1 MSLSSVKL
9 GTAFNKR
16 YSHNLDFDN
25 NTTMDFGSVQ
35 PLLCQYLLPKS
46 DVNLNYRQ
54 LIRLAPMPT
63 PSFARIFAKN
73 YARFVPMTDVVEYH
87 EAFLANKPYY
97 SHDRSFVPALLPFTE
112 NRVLMYMLLQL
123 SQWSVYLATD
133 VGSTQ
138 YKVYDPGNNYVGEYN
153 VLMQSFYSFVGL
165 GSSPL
170 RPLDHSL
177 FLHNLVAVS
186 FEQSD
191 YIVPVYNNPDTTELS
206 QPDGF
211 IVFRFS
217 DAAKRIRK
225 VLVGLGYGLSLDD
238 SNRVSLAPL
247 LAFYKAYFDT
257 FGLTRETAFE
267 STLCYDLIR
276 HISNYDYDYGMSSF
290 AAAAPSQAPL
300 NIQGVFAGFIHT
312 LGNLFYTSADN
323 YLAAHRL
330 DPMNHASLPVSASS
344 LLEATGNN
352 TAHFEL
358 NNSDVSTPGVT
369 ISPAHAANRPLI
381 QQLTLDVLK
390 RVSRFVSKDSV
401 IGYRISDWVKVH
413 YGADVVSTL
422 FEESNFIHQ
431 SSTPVDISDVFS
443 TSDTADI
450 ATKDK
455 GEFLGAYAGKGIG
468 FNKNGFNFRA
478 PCHGYLF
485 VFSCVVPVVRD
496 FVGSD
501 PTLYSVTSDSVP
513 VPEFDALGYELTQR
527 AACVG
532 DNFIAS
538 HNEFHDKAFGFIPRY
553 SGYKIKKDVVN
564 GDMYLGYFKRDFQPF
579 YLDRIPYNNYI
590 KNFNRDTQ
598 TSYHLTLNMSST
610 PSASTAWQSLTGN
623 SAVGNFNRLFYDE
636 GKPFDSFGNN
646 DKFIVQTVFS
656 FKVRNFLKPI
666 SDSYD
671 TFDESTDT
679 SSTNVTTN

>member
-73 YARFVPMTDVVEYH
+73 YARFVPMSDVVEYH
-87 EAFLANKPYY
+87 EAFLSKKPYY
-97 SHDRSFVPALLPFTE
+97 SHDRSFVPAYLPFTE
-112 NRVLMYMLLQL
+112 NRVLMYMLLL
-123 SQWSVYLATD
+123 RSQWSVYLAVDGEPTH
-133 VGSTQ
+133 
-138 YKVYDPGNNYVGEYN
+138 YKVYDPGNNYQPQYN
-153 VLMQSFYSFVGL
+153 ALMHSFYTYVGL
-165 GSSPL
+165 GSSPK
-170 RPLDHSL
+170 RPLQQSL
-177 FLHNLVAVS
+177 FMYNLVAIS

-191 YIVPVYNNPDTTELS
+191 YIVPVYNNAVPSDLS

-211 IVFRFS
+211 VVFRFS
-217 DAAKRIRK
+217 DEAKRLRK
-225 VLVGLGYGLSLDD
+225 VFVGLGYGLSLDD

-257 FGLTRETAFE
+257 FGLTRYKAFE
-267 STLCYDLIR
+267 STACYDLIR
-276 HISNYDYDYGMSSF
+276 HISNYDYDFGMSMFS
-290 AAAAPSQAPL
+290 AAAPSHSPL
-300 NIQGVFAGFIHT
+300 NLQGVFASFIGT
-312 LGNLFYTSADN
+312 LGELFYTSADN

-330 DPMNHASLPVSASS
+330 EPMNSATLPISS
-344 LLEATGNN
+344 DSFLEATGNN
-352 TAHFEL
+352 VSSFEL
-358 NNSDVSTPGVT
+358 GNSNVKTPGV
-369 ISPAHAANRPLI
+369 SLGSFGQGRPLI

-401 IGYRISDWVKVH
+401 IGFRISDWVKVH
-413 YGADVVSTL
+413 YGADVVSSL
-422 FEESNFIHQ
+422 FEESNFIHE

-455 GEFLGAYAGKGIG
+455 GEYLGAYAGKGIG
-468 FNKNGFNFRA
+468 FNKNGFSFHA

-501 PTLYSVTSDSVP
+501 PTLYSVTTDSVP

-538 HNEFHDKAFGFIPRY
+538 HNEFPDKAFGYIPRY
-553 SGYKIKKDVVN
+553 SGYKVKKDVVN
-564 GDMYLGYFKRDFQPF
+564 GDMYLGYFKRDFQPY
-579 YLDRIPYNNYI
+579 YLDRIPYNNFI
-590 KNFNRDTQ
+590 SNFNKDSQ
-598 TSYHLTLNMSST
+598 TSYHMTLNMSST
-610 PSASTAWQSLTGN
+610 PSASTAWQSLDGN

-636 GKPFDSFGNN
+636 GKPFDAFGNN

-666 SDSYD
+666 SESYD
-671 TFDESTDT
+671 TFDESTDS

>member
-9 GTAFNKR
+9 GTSFNKK
-16 YSHNLDFDN
+16 YTHNLDFDN

-87 EAFLANKPYY
+87 EAFLSNKPYY
-97 SHDRSFVPALLPFTE
+97 SKDRSFIPAYMPFTE
-112 NRVLMYMLLQL
+112 NRVLQYMLLCR
-123 SQWSVYLATD
+123 SQWSVYLAKEGEPTHYTVYN
-133 VGSTQ
+133 VGSN
-138 YKVYDPGNNYVGEYN
+138 YDSDYN
-153 VLMQSFYSFVGL
+153 TLLHSFYAYVGL
-165 GSSPL
+165 GSKSH
-170 RPLDHSL
+170 RPLQQSL
-177 FLHNLVAVS
+177 FLQNLVAVP
-186 FEQSD
+186 FEESD
-191 YIVPVYNNPDTTELS
+191 YIVPVYNDVNATDLS

-211 IVFRFS
+211 IVFRYS
-217 DAAKRIRK
+217 DEAKRLRK
-225 VLVGLGYGLSLDD
+225 VFVGLGYGLALDD
-238 SNRVSLAPL
+238 SNHVSLAPL
-247 LAFYKAYFDT
+247 LAFYKAYYDT
-257 FGLTRETAFE
+257 FGMTRDKSFE
-267 STLCYDLIR
+267 STACFNLIR
-276 HISNYDYDYGMSSF
+276 HISNYDYDYGMNMY
-290 AAAAPSQAPL
+290 AAAKPSHSPL
-300 NIQGVFAGFIHT
+300 NIQGVFDDFIGS
-312 LGNLFYTSADN
+312 LGNLFYSTADN
-323 YLAAHRL
+323 FLAAHRL
-330 DPMNHASLPVSASS
+330 DPMNNATLPVSRQSF
-344 LLEATGNN
+344 LEATGNDSAEFYYN
-352 TAHFEL
+352 KVDAK
-358 NNSDVSTPGVT
+358 VPGVRFT
-369 ISPAHAANRPLI
+369 SPADHRPII

-413 YGADVVSTL
+413 YGADVVSSL

-443 TSDTADI
+443 TSDTADVS
-450 ATKDK
+450 TPDK
-455 GEFLGAYAGKGIG
+455 GEYLGAYAGKGIG
-468 FNKNGFNFRA
+468 FNKNGFTFHA

-501 PTLYSVTSDSVP
+501 PTLYSVTSDEIP

-538 HNEFHDKAFGFIPRY
+538 HNEFPDKAFGFVPRY
-553 SGYKIKKDVVN
+553 SGYKVKKDVVN
-564 GDMYLGYFKRDFQPF
+564 GDMYLGYFKRDFQPY
-579 YLDRIPYNNYI
+579 YLDRIPYNNHI
-590 KNFNRDTQ
+590 KQFNKDSQ
-598 TSYHLTLNMSST
+598 TSYHLTLDMGVS
-610 PSASTAWQSLTGN
+610 PSASTAWQSLDGN

-636 GKPFDSFGNN
+636 GKPSDQFGNT

-656 FKVRNFLKPI
+656 FKVRNYLKPI
-666 SDSYD
+666 SESYD
-671 TFDESTDT
+671 TFDENVDT
-679 SSTNVTTN
+679 SSTNVSTN

>member
-9 GTAFNKR
+9 GTAFSKR

-73 YARFVPMTDVVEYH
+73 YARFVPMSDVVEYH
-87 EAFLANKPYY
+87 EAFLSKKPYY
-97 SHDRSFVPALLPFTE
+97 SNDRSFVPAYLPFTE
-112 NRVLMYMLLQL
+112 NRVLMYMLLL
-123 SQWSVYLATD
+123 RSEWSVYLATEPN
-133 VGSTQ
+133 STQ
-138 YKVYDPGNNYVGEYN
+138 YKVYDPGNNYVSEYN
-153 VLMQSFYSFVGL
+153 KLMQSFYSYVGL

-170 RPLDHSL
+170 RPLSQSL
-177 FLHNLVAVS
+177 FLHNLMAVS

-191 YIVPVYNNPDTTELS
+191 YIVPVYNDSGTSQLS

-217 DAAKRIRK
+217 DAAKRLRK
-225 VLVGLGYGLSLDD
+225 VFVGLGFGLSLDD

-257 FGLTRETAFE
+257 FGLTREKAFE
-267 STLCYDLIR
+267 STSCYDLIR
-276 HISNYDYDYGMSSF
+276 HISNYDYDYSMSMF
-290 AAAAPSQAPL
+290 AAAAPSQSPL
-300 NIQGVFAGFIHT
+300 NIQGVFDSFIAT
-312 LGNLFYTSADN
+312 LSQLFYTSADN

-330 DPMNHASLPVSASS
+330 DPMNHATLPVGVSS
-344 LLEATGNN
+344 FLEATGNSS
-352 TAHFEL
+352 AHFAFNE
-358 NNSDVSTPGVT
+358 NHVTTPGVALN
-369 ISPAHAANRPLI
+369 PAPTYNRPVI

-413 YGADVVSTL
+413 YGADVVSSL

-450 ATKDK
+450 GTSEK
-455 GEFLGAYAGKGIG
+455 GEYLGAYAGKGIG
-468 FNKNGFNFRA
+468 FNKNGFTFHA
-478 PCHGYLF
+478 PNHGYLF
-485 VFSCVVPVVRD
+485 VFSCVVPVIRD

-501 PTLYSVTSDSVP
+501 PTLYSVTTDSVP

-527 AACVG
+527 AAVVG

-553 SGYKIKKDVVN
+553 SGYKVKKDVVN
-564 GDMYLGYFKRDFQPF
+564 GDMYLGYFKRDFQPY
-579 YLDRIPYNNYI
+579 YLDRIPYNNHI
-590 KNFNRDTQ
+590 TNFNKDSQ
-598 TSYHLTLNMSST
+598 TSYHLTLNMGST
-610 PSASTAWQSLTGN
+610 PGASTAWQSLNGN

-636 GKPFDSFGNN
+636 GKPFDAFGNN

>member
-9 GTAFNKR
+9 GTAFSKR

-25 NTTMDFGSVQ
+25 NTTMDFGSIQ

-73 YARFVPMTDVVEYH
+73 YARFVPMSDVVEYL
-87 EAFLANKPYY
+87 EAFLAKKPYY
-97 SHDRSFVPALLPFTE
+97 SHERSFVPAYLPFTE
-112 NRVLMYMLLQL
+112 NRVLMYMLLL
-123 SQWSVYLATD
+123 RSQWSVYLAD
-133 VGSTQ
+133 DSDKTQ
-138 YKVYDPGNNYVGEYN
+138 YRVYDPGNNYQPQYN
-153 VLMQSFYSFVGL
+153 ALMHSFYSYVGL

-170 RPLDHSL
+170 RPLDSHL
-177 FLHNLVAVS
+177 FLHNLFAVS

-191 YIVPVYNNPDTTELS
+191 YIVPVYNNASVADLS

-217 DAAKRIRK
+217 DEAKRLRK
-225 VLVGLGYGLSLDD
+225 VLVGLGFGLSLDD

-257 FGLTRETAFE
+257 FGMTRETSFE
-267 STLCYDLIR
+267 STSCYDLIR
-276 HISNYDYDYGMSSF
+276 HISNYDYDYGMSFF
-290 AAAAPSQAPL
+290 AAAKPSHSPTNL
-300 NIQGVFAGFIHT
+300 QGVFDSFIGT
-312 LGNLFYTSADN
+312 LGNLFYSSADN

-330 DPMNHASLPVSASS
+330 DPMNHATLPVSSQS
-344 LLEATGNN
+344 FLEATGNN
-352 TAHFEL
+352 GASFEL
-358 NNSDVSTPGVT
+358 NSTNVTTPAVSLGSVG
-369 ISPAHAANRPLI
+369 SYQRPLV

-390 RVSRFVSKDSV
+390 RISRFVSKDSV

-455 GEFLGAYAGKGIG
+455 GEYLGAYAGKGIG
-468 FNKNGFNFRA
+468 FNKNGFTFHA

-501 PTLYSVTSDSVP
+501 PTLYSVTTDAVP

-553 SGYKIKKDVVN
+553 SGYKVKKDVVN
-564 GDMYLGYFKRDFQPF
+564 GDMYLGYFKRDFQPY

-590 KNFNRDTQ
+590 SNFNKDSQ
-598 TSYHLTLNMSST
+598 TSYHMTLNMGST
-610 PSASTAWQSLTGN
+610 PSASTSWQSLDGN

-636 GKPFDSFGNN
+636 GKPFDFFGNN

-666 SDSYD
+666 SESYD